1 MNQLGLIEE
10 PAEEKKESKEE
21 KKAEPV
27 SVWEKKEWTILEKQA
42 ADPLPYPIP
51 ERKKKPAPMPI
62 VGT

>member
-27 SVWEKKEWTILEKQA
+27 SVWEKKELTILEKQA

-51 ERKKKPAPMPI
+51 ERKK
-62 VGT
+62 